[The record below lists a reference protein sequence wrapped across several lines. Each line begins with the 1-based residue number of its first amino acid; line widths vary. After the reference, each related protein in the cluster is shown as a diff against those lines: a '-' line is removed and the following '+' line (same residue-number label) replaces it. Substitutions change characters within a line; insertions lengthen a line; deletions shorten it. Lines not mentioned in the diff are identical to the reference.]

1 MQESYHLICKKQFY
15 HKNIRGL
22 IEEKDWDVLAI
33 GLERP
38 MDVFCW
44 VAVTAAVIVLVPLCI
59 RLLAG

>member
-1 MQESYHLICKKQFY
+1 
-15 HKNIRGL
+15 L